1 MAEKGAAKI
10 RRLRCVVYTR
20 VSSDERL
27 DKCFNSLH
35 AQREACQAYIASQCH
50 EGWHALSG
58 HYDDGGFSGGTMD
71 RPALQ
76 RLLTDIAA
84 GKIDIVVV
92 YKIDRLTRSLFD
104 FAKIVEAFDAEGV
117 SFVSVT
123 QQFSTTT
130 SMGRLTLNV
139 LLSFAQFEREV
150 GAERVRDKIAAS
162 KAKGLWMGG
171 VVPLGYDAV
180 DRKLRVNA
188 EEAKVVRLLFDLY
201 LCLGSV
207 RQLQDECERRGL
219 RTKRRITPD
228 GGPSR
233 GTTFSRGHLYSL
245 LSNPIYAGRVRHKDR
260 SYEGEHEAII
270 DTETWNKVQ
279 TQLEVN
285 AGRKR
290 GRASARHPNLLA
302 GLLFTAEGVPFT
314 ASYAVNHGRR
324 YRYYV
329 ERPLVI
335 PSTLKAKPSGH
346 QQNGSANGLQ
356 AKGWRLPVH
365 EIESL
370 VRKQLALFL
379 REHGALLDAL
389 RLKRKSPDL
398 VSALLARAAELADG
412 LESGS
417 FASCLE
423 IVSALVRHITIAQDR
438 VTIEIHPNGLSKQ
451 LLCQD
456 SRYSEAKDRHPI
468 LIEVAVSFRRRGI
481 EAKLIV
487 PDQRGP
493 SAEPD
498 VNLVRALARAH
509 EWFGRI
515 ARSEASGLS
524 DIARAERLSR
534 TYVTNY
540 LYLALLSP
548 EITLAILEGRQPT
561 ELTSKRLISS
571 APKIPLERFP
581 FSLHRILRRRSSER
595 IRRG

>member
-1 MAEKGAAKI
+1 MTEKSAGKA

-27 DKCFNSLH
+27 DQHFNSLH
-35 AQREACQAYIASQCH
+35 AQREACQAYIVSQRH
-50 EGWHALSG
+50 EGWHALSA
-58 HYDDGGFSGGTMD
+58 HYDDGGYSGGTMD

-84 GKIDIVVV
+84 GKVDVVVV

-104 FAKIVEAFDAEGV
+104 FAKIVEAFDAKGV

-130 SMGRLTLNV
+130 SIGRLTLNV

-188 EEAKVVRLLFDLY
+188 EEATVVRLLFDLY
-201 LCLGSV
+201 LRLGSV
-207 RQLQDECERRGL
+207 RQLQGECERRGL
-219 RTKRRITPD
+219 RTKGRLTPD
-228 GGPSR
+228 GSPSG

-245 LSNPIYAGRVRHKDR
+245 LSNPIYVGRVRHKDR

-279 TQLEVN
+279 KQLEVN

-290 GRASARHPNLLA
+290 GRASASHPSLLA

-314 ASYAVNHGRR
+314 PSHAGNHGRR

-329 ERPLVI
+329 ERTLVI
-335 PSTLKAKPSGH
+335 PDTRKAKPRRH
-346 QQNGSANGLQ
+346 KPNGSEKDLQ
-356 AKGWRLPVH
+356 AKGWRLPAH
-365 EIESL
+365 EVESL
-370 VRKQLALFL
+370 VLKHFAGFL
-379 REHGALLDAL
+379 RKRGALLDTL
-389 RLKRKSPDL
+389 RLKQKLPEL
-398 VSALLARAAELADG
+398 ISALLARAAELADS

-423 IVSALVRHITIAQDR
+423 IVSALVRRITIDRDR
-438 VTIEIHPNGLSKQ
+438 VTIELDPHGLSNQ
-451 LLCQD
+451 LLGQES
-456 SRYSEAKDRHPI
+456 SRSKTKDRRPI
-468 LIEVAVSFRRRGI
+468 LIEVPVSFRRRGV

-487 PDQRGP
+487 LDEHQAPAD
-493 SAEPD
+493 PD
-498 VNLVRALARAH
+498 VNLVKALARANG
-509 EWFGRI
+509 WFGRI
-515 ARSEASGLS
+515 ARGEVGGLS
-524 DIARAERLSR
+524 DVARTERLSR
-534 TYVTNY
+534 TYVTGFI
-540 LYLALLSP
+540 YLAFLAP
-548 EITLAILEGRQPT
+548 DVTKAILEGRQPP
-561 ELTSKRLISS
+561 ELTAKRLIGC
-571 APKIPLERFP
+571 ALKIPLLWSDQARLVESP
-581 FSLHRILRRRSSER
+581 GS
-595 IRRG
+595 

>member
-1 MAEKGAAKI
+1 MAEKGAGKA
-10 RRLRCVVYTR
+10 RRVRCVVYTR

-27 DKCFNSLH
+27 DQHFNSLH
-35 AQREACQAYIASQCH
+35 AQREACQAYITSQRH
-50 EGWHALSG
+50 EGWHALSAQ
-58 HYDDGGFSGGTMD
+58 YDDGGFSGGTMD

-76 RLLTDIAA
+76 RLLTDIVAD
-84 GKIDIVVV
+84 KIDIVVV

-104 FAKIVEAFDAEGV
+104 FAKIVEAFDAKGV

-228 GGPSR
+228 GSPSR

-245 LSNPIYAGRVRHKDR
+245 LSNPIYVGRVRHKDR

-290 GRASARHPNLLA
+290 GRASARHPSLLA

-314 ASYAVNHGRR
+314 ASHAVNHGRR

-335 PSTLKAKPSGH
+335 PDTCKAKPRWH
-346 QQNGSANGLQ
+346 KPNGSKNDLQ
-356 AKGWRLPVH
+356 AKGWRLPAH

-370 VRKQLALFL
+370 VRKQLAGFL
-379 REHGALLDAL
+379 RKRGALLDAL
-389 RLKRKSPDL
+389 HLKQKSPEL
-398 VSALLARAAELADG
+398 VFTLLTRAAKLVEG

-417 FASCLE
+417 FVSCLE
-423 IVSALVRHITIAQDR
+423 LASALVRRITIAQDQ
-438 VTIEIHPNGLSKQ
+438 VTIEIHPDGLSKQ
-451 LLCQD
+451 LLVQD
-456 SRYSEAKDRHPI
+456 PPRSTAKDRRPI
-468 LIEVAVSFRRRGI
+468 LIEVPVNFRRRGV

-487 PDQRGP
+487 PDQQGT
-493 SAEPD
+493 SALPD

-509 EWFGRI
+509 EWLGRI
-515 ARSEASGLS
+515 VRGEASGLS

-534 TYVTNY
+534 TYVTGFI
-540 LYLALLSP
+540 YLAF
-548 EITLAILEGRQPT
+548 LAPDIVKGILEGRQPT
-561 ELTSKRLISS
+561 ELTAKRLISL
-571 APKIPLERFP
+571 APKIPLLWADQARL
-581 FSLHRILRRRSSER
+581 STAIQLVK
-595 IRRG
+595 